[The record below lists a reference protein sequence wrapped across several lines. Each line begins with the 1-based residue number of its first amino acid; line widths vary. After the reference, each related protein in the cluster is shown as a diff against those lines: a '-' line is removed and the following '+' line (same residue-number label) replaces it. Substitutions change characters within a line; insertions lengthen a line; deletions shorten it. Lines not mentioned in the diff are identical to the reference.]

1 MGWVVFNILDLLQK
15 ILQALDDL
23 NANQQEKLWTKTE
36 LLNYFS
42 VGLTTLDCE
51 IISNPTFPRPVKISK
66 SMRWIPEE
74 VKSWAKK
81 NRA

>member
-1 MGWVVFNILDLLQK
+1 MFDILDLLRQ
-15 ILQALDDL
+15 ILRALNDL
-23 NANQQEKLWTKTE
+23 NANQQEKLWTKAE

-51 IISNPTFPRPVKISK
+51 IIANPTFPRPVKVSK
-66 SMRWIPEE
+66 SLRWVPEE
-74 VKSWAKK
+74 VKTWAVR